1 MSAWIQTI
9 AFFSV
14 VWVRGNLMR
23 HNCFFS
29 VRLLSVLRDHSRF
42 SSTPERPMTY
52 DFEGFSIPD
61 LIHYIFCPIFILQK
75 EPVVP
80 FLMLSAKQ
88 VYCWYHFY
96 NVFGMTYINH
106 IHTVI
111 NQFYTQVGS
120 IILIKHI
127 VLTSCNSL
135 WWSHY
140 VVAINHVTIRFLACL
155 ESIPQS
161 GTNNKHTSTLVRIEV
176 NGTPVLLVT
185 CNIV

>member
-1 MSAWIQTI
+1 MRDQTAI
-9 AFFSV
+9 ELALTEFTSRCVLTLFVINRWLTRCIWLLRVKTQSKWCKDIVFALFSV

-29 VRLLSVLRDHSRF
+29 VRLLSVLRDHSVF
-42 SSTPERPMTY
+42 SSPPERPMTY
-52 DFEGFSIPD
+52 DFAGFSIPD

-75 EPVVP
+75 EPVFP

-111 NQFYTQVGS
+111 N
-120 IILIKHI
+120 
-127 VLTSCNSL
+127 
-135 WWSHY
+135 
-140 VVAINHVTIRFLACL
+140 
-155 ESIPQS
+155 
-161 GTNNKHTSTLVRIEV
+161 
-176 NGTPVLLVT
+176 
-185 CNIV
+185 